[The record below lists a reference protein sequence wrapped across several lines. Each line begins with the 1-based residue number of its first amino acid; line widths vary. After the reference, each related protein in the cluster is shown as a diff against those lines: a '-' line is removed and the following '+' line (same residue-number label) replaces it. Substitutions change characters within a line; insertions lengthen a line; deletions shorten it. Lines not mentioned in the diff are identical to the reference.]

1 MKRPRPLATTL
12 LLLAPLVAVAVLALP
27 RPPEEKGAPGV
38 AIEHGDDG
46 VMMSLIRR
54 FTREESVSIRIDEE
68 RRMRVDRRGES
79 SGGTETGPRAGS
91 STDVAAD
98 AWSGDWIVLDHRWL
112 GTGGRAGDR
121 AMSYVG
127 ADMGADAHVTVTP
140 PFVVL
145 TRGEESILVKMEG
158 NRRVS
163 VDEPMPDWVRSDP
176 DSGLLLARF
185 DGFGDAAIGGGAVHL
200 QRRFFLW

>member
-1 MKRPRPLATTL
+1 MKRPLVTT

-27 RPPEEKGAPGV
+27 RPPGDEGAPGA

-46 VMMSLIRR
+46 VMASLIRR

-68 RRMRVDRRGES
+68 RRMRVDRRGAS
-79 SGGTETGPRAGS
+79 TDGPETGARAGS
-91 STDVAAD
+91 PSDVAD
-98 AWSGDWIVLDHRWL
+98 AWPGDWIVLDHRWL

-127 ADMGADAHVTVTP
+127 ADMGADSHVTVTP

>member
-1 MKRPRPLATTL
+1 MKRPRPFAKTL
-12 LLLAPLVAVAVLALP
+12 LLLVPLAAVAALALSRTP
-27 RPPEEKGAPGV
+27 GEENVSEA
-38 AIEHGDDG
+38 AIERDDG
-46 VMMSLIRR
+46 VMTSLIRR

-68 RRMRVDRRGES
+68 RHMRVDRRGEPA
-79 SGGTETGPRAGS
+79 GGTETSTRVGS
-91 STDVAAD
+91 SADVATG
-98 AWSGDWIVLDHRWL
+98 AWPDDWIVLDHRWL

-127 ADMGADAHVTVTP
+127 ASMGADAHVTVTP

-163 VDEPMPDWVRSDP
+163 VDEPMPSWVRSDP

-185 DGFGDAAIGGGAVHL
+185 DGFGDAAIGDGAVHL
-200 QRRFFLW
+200 QRRFFHW